1 MMQPLTSRQNR
12 LLKYLLQHQEH
23 VTVKNIA
30 HYLDVSE
37 KTVYRDMQFV
47 EAFLSVWNI
56 YPDKK
61 VGAGIMLTADDDRH
75 LTLLEQQIVVDD
87 GDTDALINNSR
98 RVKIASQLLS
108 DTPHETSISK
118 LSERYFISSASIVND
133 LKIIESWLHP
143 LGLSLVRSQSGTH
156 IEGSEGS
163 VRQAMASLI
172 NDVMHHKE
180 PGPLTHSRLDPGSY
194 KALINYFGAEDVAFV
209 QSLLQEMEQQL
220 SYPLGEPY
228 YINIFTHT
236 LIMMHR
242 IAQGKALMMNEE
254 AIHQQVDNRVFSIA
268 KNMVARI
275 EQRVDNRLP
284 SDEVW
289 FIYQYII
296 SSGIVMEERADNQA
310 LHYQFSNGESRQLTR
325 AIVQVFSDLINID
338 LRADKLLHEGL
349 LIHIKPLLNRL
360 KYQIHIR
367 NPLLEDIKNE
377 FQDIYQITRQ
387 AMDKVCRQF
396 QLKTIAEDEVGYLT
410 IHFQAALERQIAH
423 KRILVVC
430 SSGVGTSHLL
440 KSRILRAFPDWF
452 IVGVV
457 SASNMLTFCQQENI
471 ELIIS
476 TIHLEEQ
483 QIPIIYVSAFFND
496 DDIKRVTEKVIAN
509 KLHQAEHQ
517 CSAADH

>member
-12 LLKYLLQHQEH
+12 LLKYLLQHQGY
-23 VTVKNIA
+23 VTVKDIA

-61 VGAGIMLTADDDRH
+61 VGAGIMLTTDDERH

-87 GDTDALINNSR
+87 GDTDALINNAR

-156 IEGSEGS
+156 IEGSENQ

-180 PGPLTHSRLDPGSY
+180 PGPLNHSRLDPGSY
-194 KALINYFGAEDVAFV
+194 KALITYFGEKDVSFV
-209 QSLLQEMEQQL
+209 ESLLQDMEQQL

-242 IAQGKALMMNEE
+242 IAQGKALIMAEE
-254 AIHQQVDNRVFSIA
+254 SVHQQVDNRIFSIA
-268 KNMVARI
+268 KNMVTQI
-275 EQRVDNRLP
+275 EQRVESTLP

-296 SSGIVMEERADNQA
+296 SSGIVMEERADNQR
-310 LHYQFSNGESRQLTR
+310 LRYQFSNGESRKITR
-325 AIVQVFSDLINID
+325 ALTQIFSDLINID
-338 LRADKLLHEGL
+338 LRTDKLLQEGL

-367 NPLLEDIKNE
+367 NPLLDDIKSE
-377 FQDIYQITRQ
+377 FIDIYEMTQQ
-387 AMDKVCRQF
+387 AMNEVCQRF
-396 QLKTIAEDEVGYLT
+396 QLKPVAEDEVGYLT

-440 KSRILRAFPDWF
+440 KNRILRAFPDWI
-452 IVGVV
+452 IVGVI
-457 SASNMLTFCQQENI
+457 SASNMQIVCQQEDI

-483 QIPIIYVSAFFND
+483 HIPVVYVSAFFND

-509 KLHQAEHQ
+509 QLHQAVPH
-517 CSAADH
+517 